1 MGAIISF
8 LGGSAFRAV
17 WGEVST
23 WLNNKQAHS
32 QEMERMKLQSELQI
46 AQSTQQLAAI
56 AAQSAAGIAAI
67 QAQTEAAVS
76 TADADAFTAGLK
88 AAATPTGVKWVDAW
102 NGTVRPAFATVV
114 LLLWISIV
122 VKNDFVATVWDLELM
137 GSVAGFFFADR
148 SLRRNA
154 GK

>member
-32 QEMERMKLQSELQI
+32 QEMERMKLQNDLQI
-46 AQSTQQLAAI
+46 AASAQQLAMVQ
-56 AAQSAAGIAAI
+56 AQSAAGLQTI
-67 QAQTEAAVS
+67 QAQSAAAMS
-76 TADADAFTAGLK
+76 AADADAFTAGLK

-114 LLLWISIV
+114 LVLWISIV
-122 VKNDFVATVWDLELM
+122 VKNDFVATAWDLELM
-137 GSVAGFFFADR
+137 GSIAGFFFADR

>member
-8 LGGSAFRAV
+8 LGGGAFRAV

-32 QEMERMKLQSELQI
+32 QEMERMKLQNDLQI
-46 AQSTQQLAAI
+46 AASAQQLAMVQAT
-56 AAQSAAGIAAI
+56 SAAGIQTI
-67 QAQTEAAVS
+67 QAQSQAAMSV
-76 TADADAFTAGLK
+76 ADADAFTAGLK

-114 LLLWISIV
+114 LILWLGIV
-122 VKNDFVATVWDLELM
+122 VEQDFKPSVWDLELM

-148 SLRRNA
+148 SLRRA

>member
-32 QEMERMKLQSELQI
+32 QEMERMKLQNDLQI
-46 AQSTQQLAAI
+46 AASAQQLAMLQ
-56 AAQSAAGIAAI
+56 AQSAAGLQTI
-67 QAQTEAAVS
+67 QAQSNAAMS
-76 TADADAFTAGLK
+76 AADADAFTAGLK
-88 AAATPTGVKWVDAW
+88 MAATPTGVKWVDAW
-102 NGTVRPAFATVV
+102 NGMVRPAFATLV
-114 LLLWISIV
+114 LILWLGIV
-122 VKNDFVATVWDLELM
+122 ANEGFKPSVWDLELM

-148 SLRRNA
+148 SLRRN